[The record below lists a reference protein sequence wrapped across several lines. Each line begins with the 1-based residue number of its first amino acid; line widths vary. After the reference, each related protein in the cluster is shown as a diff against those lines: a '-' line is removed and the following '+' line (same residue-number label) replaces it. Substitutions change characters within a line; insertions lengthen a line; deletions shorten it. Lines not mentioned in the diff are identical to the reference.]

1 MPIDPVT
8 GENLPYPGEPGG
20 PPAGA
25 PAAGAPPAGDV
36 EQMDQMMS
44 DDAAARAEAIASSA
58 PPPKSPF
65 SFQAI
70 KSLIDEFNK
79 TIDSL
84 GGEDLPEVEFEA
96 PDGEKRWN
104 QPLPPAIFVPVVALL
119 EALKMIDDGGMFDKY
134 GFDPEEL
141 VDDTSLRKAA
151 GQLKRMAKDKKLA
164 DMMQRPI
171 GGPGEEE
178 APGEPMP
185 PAPGG
190 MEGDDAMLASE
201 M

>member
-1 MPIDPVT
+1 MPIDPAT
-8 GENLPYPGEPGG
+8 GEELPYPGEQGG
-20 PPAGA
+20 PPAA
-25 PAAGAPPAGDV
+25 APPSGDV

-44 DDAAARAEAIASSA
+44 DDAAARAEAIASAA
-58 PPPKSPF
+58 PMPKSPF

-79 TIDSL
+79 TIDAL

-96 PDGEKRWN
+96 PEGEKRWN

-151 GQLKRMAKDKKLA
+151 PVKKVPLPMRCLLPLVVWKAMMQCLHQKCSLLLTKKLKC
-164 DMMQRPI
+164 
-171 GGPGEEE
+171 
-178 APGEPMP
+178 
-185 PAPGG
+185 
-190 MEGDDAMLASE
+190 
-201 M
+201 